1 MIPEYCIGGGY
12 EKYPQITLSL
22 QIPIF
27 RATGGGRMFEQ
38 LDRFIKENSEEILIT
53 GGWDDNKI
61 SELEKELNISFR
73 EEIKEFIK
81 KYYINEQQK
90 IKAQSC
96 DYAQIIF
103 THGDNGTYVK

>member
-1 MIPEYCIGGGY
+1 
-12 EKYPQITLSL
+12 
-22 QIPIF
+22 
-27 RATGGGRMFEQ
+27 MFEQ

-81 KYYINEQQK
+81 KYGVLIGYGVEIAVCGKN
-90 IKAQSC
+90 
-96 DYAQIIF
+96 
-103 THGDNGTYVK
+103 GDRKSVV

>member
-1 MIPEYCIGGGY
+1 
-12 EKYPQITLSL
+12 
-22 QIPIF
+22 
-27 RATGGGRMFEQ
+27 MFEQ

-81 KYYINEQQK
+81 KYGVLIGYGVEIAVCGKNGGSYTVDATLRFRKLGLDDKYLVIEGDTKNESK
-90 IKAQSC
+90 L
-96 DYAQIIF
+96 F
-103 THGDNGTYVK
+103 